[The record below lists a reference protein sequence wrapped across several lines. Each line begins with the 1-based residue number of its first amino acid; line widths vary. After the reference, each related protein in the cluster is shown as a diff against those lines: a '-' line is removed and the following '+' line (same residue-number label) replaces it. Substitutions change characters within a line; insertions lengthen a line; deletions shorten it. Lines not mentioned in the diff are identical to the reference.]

1 MKIAIAG
8 TGYVGLSNALLL
20 SQHNEVVAYDIST
33 EKVEMLNRRQSP
45 IVDPDV
51 NRFLCRNDI
60 DFRASH
66 EKSEAFEGADYV
78 VVATPTNYDPETSHF
93 DTRSVDTVV
102 REVAEIN
109 PAAAIVIK
117 STIPLGFVQKTRNEL
132 ETENLMF
139 CPEFLREGRALHDN
153 LYPSRI
159 VVGDTSERARAF
171 AGLLQKG
178 ACRKDIPT
186 LFTGAT
192 EAEAIKLF
200 ANTYL
205 AMRIAFFNELDTYA
219 LVHKLDTRSIIEG
232 IGLDARIGSHY
243 NNPSF
248 GYGGY
253 CLPKDSKQL
262 LANYRGVPQKL
273 IESTVEANEIRK
285 EFIAETI
292 IQSEPEVVGIYRLA
306 MKAGADNFR
315 DAAILGV
322 VQRLQAK
329 GVETIVYEPGLD
341 GTEVF
346 AARLER
352 DLDRFKQDSSL
363 IVANRITPE
372 LRDVSDKVFT
382 RDLYG
387 ID

>member
-1 MKIAIAG
+1 
-8 TGYVGLSNALLL
+8 
-20 SQHNEVVAYDIST
+20 VAYDIST

-109 PAAAIVIK
+109 PAAAIGIK

-171 AGLLQKG
+171 AGLLQK
-178 ACRKDIPT
+178 
-186 LFTGAT
+186 
-192 EAEAIKLF
+192 
-200 ANTYL
+200 
-205 AMRIAFFNELDTYA
+205 
-219 LVHKLDTRSIIEG
+219 
-232 IGLDARIGSHY
+232 
-243 NNPSF
+243 
-248 GYGGY
+248 
-253 CLPKDSKQL
+253 
-262 LANYRGVPQKL
+262 
-273 IESTVEANEIRK
+273 
-285 EFIAETI
+285 
-292 IQSEPEVVGIYRLA
+292 
-306 MKAGADNFR
+306 
-315 DAAILGV
+315 
-322 VQRLQAK
+322 
-329 GVETIVYEPGLD
+329 
-341 GTEVF
+341 
-346 AARLER
+346 
-352 DLDRFKQDSSL
+352 
-363 IVANRITPE
+363 
-372 LRDVSDKVFT
+372 
-382 RDLYG
+382 
-387 ID
+387 